1 VKIVLL
7 CSGQPNQ
14 VALATKTA
22 AGFNL
27 AGIII
32 EQPVAKKVTA
42 FSPAQLVEKILNR
55 TFFVS
60 LQRSWF
66 NLMDA
71 CKREYPTFPDTQ
83 KITVPNINAAASI
96 DFIRQLKPDL
106 VMVSG
111 TSILKTGI
119 LELPIPKGIIN
130 LHTGL
135 SPYVRGGP
143 NCTNWCIA
151 KEQFHLIG
159 NTIMWIDAG
168 IDSGDIITTERTPLD
183 GQENLLELHMK
194 VMNHAHE
201 LYLRALKKIQDDPMH
216 CARVKQQSIA
226 VGTIHYT
233 RQWNLHEKWRLLK
246 NLKKLPAYFQ
256 SAKYTIDSSKVKTV
270 PL

>member
-1 VKIVLL
+1 MKIVLL
-7 CSGQPNQ
+7 CGGQHNQ
-14 VALATKTA
+14 VALANKVA
-22 AGFNL
+22 ARFNL

-32 EQPVAKKVTA
+32 EQPVAKKVAA
-42 FSPAQLVEKILNR
+42 FSLAQLLEKVLDR

-60 LQRSWF
+60 LRRTWF
-66 NLMDA
+66 NLLDD
-71 CKREYPTFPDTQ
+71 CKKEYPAFPDTQ
-83 KITVPNINAAASI
+83 KINVQNINSEASV
-96 DFIRQLKPDL
+96 DFIKGLQPDL

-111 TSILKTGI
+111 TSIVKTKI

-135 SPYVRGGP
+135 SPYIKGGP

-151 KEQFHLIG
+151 EEKFHLIG

-168 IDSGDIITTERTPLD
+168 IDSGDIITTERTPLN
-183 GQENLLELHMK
+183 GQETLLKLHMK

-201 LYLRALKKIQDDPMH
+201 LYLKALKKIEEDPAH
-216 CARVKQQSIA
+216 CPKVKQQSIDK
-226 VGTIHYT
+226 GTTYYT
-233 RQWNLHEKWRLLK
+233 RQWNRQAKWRLFK

-256 SAKYTIDSSKVKTV
+256 SAKYTTDCSKMKTI